1 MEKWI
6 ITIEFLRTKAVYDS
20 YARKNVPV
28 NFPIMAANEQN
39 GFKETQDHSHLLY
52 DFGSSLKQKTQLK

>member
-1 MEKWI
+1 
-6 ITIEFLRTKAVYDS
+6 
-20 YARKNVPV
+20 VPV
-28 NFPIMAANEQN
+28 NFPIMAADEQS